1 MKTKTNRALIIGCG
15 NIGAFYDLNSHDILS
30 HAKAYYEN
38 KLFNFSILDENEKKT
53 NIVKKKYNC
62 FVEQSIDNLNKYNF
76 ISICS
81 PTSTHYKY
89 LTKCLI
95 DKIPLVIC
103 EKPISNSIKEL
114 NKLKLLYN
122 KSDTKVIVNYFRQF
136 HPSFIKLKLEL
147 QKYFSTDNLI
157 MINVRYHKGFL
168 NNCSHAINLIE
179 FLYDIEINFSRF
191 NITNINFD
199 HFDDDPTIT
208 ASGKSDNININLIGF
223 NDIKYSIFE
232 IDLIYANSM
241 IKVQDSG
248 NTIQYFVKSRKIQKF
263 PLPLVEKLNLKKTNA
278 IYNRMKHV
286 IKHSSNIY
294 KYNLSDNFLKSLDLN
309 IKMVNF
315 LKNKI

>member
-15 NIGAFYDLNSHDILS
+15 NIGAFYDLNNHDILS

-38 KLFNFSILDENEKKT
+38 KSFNFSILDDDEIKT
-53 NIVKKKYNC
+53 NIIKKKYNC
-62 FVEQSIDNLNKYNF
+62 FVEQSIDNLKKFNF
-76 ISICS
+76 ISICT
-81 PTSTHYKY
+81 PTYTHYKY

-103 EKPISNSIKEL
+103 EKPISNNINEL
-114 NKLKLLYN
+114 NKLKQLYN

-136 HPSFIKLKLEL
+136 HPSFIKLKSEL

-179 FLYDIEINFSRF
+179 FLYDIEIKFSHF

-208 ASGKSDNININLIGF
+208 ASGKSDNINFNLIGF

-248 NTIQYFVKSRKIQKF
+248 NTIQYFVRSGKNQNF
-263 PLPLVEKLNLKKTNA
+263 PLPLVEKLKFKKTNA
-278 IYNRMKHV
+278 IFNRMKHV
-286 IKHSSNIY
+286 IKHSSHIY
-294 KYNLSDNFLKSLDLN
+294 KHNLSDNFLKSLDLN

>member
-15 NIGAFYDLNSHDILS
+15 NIGALYDLNSDDILS
-30 HAKAYYEN
+30 HAKAYQEN
-38 KLFNFSILDENEKKT
+38 KFINFSIFDENEKKINT
-53 NIVKKKYNC
+53 VRKKYNC
-62 FVEQSIDNLNKYNF
+62 FVEKSIDNLKKYNF

-81 PTSTHYKY
+81 PTFTHYTY
-89 LTKCLI
+89 LSKCLI

-103 EKPISNSIKEL
+103 EKPISNNIKEL

-147 QKYFSTDNLI
+147 QKYFFNDNLI
-157 MINVRYHKGFL
+157 TINVRYHKGFL

-179 FLYDIEINFSRF
+179 FLYDIEIKFSHF

-208 ASGKSDNININLIGF
+208 ASGKSDNINFNLIGF

-232 IDLIYANSM
+232 IDLVYANSM
-241 IKVQDSG
+241 IKIQDSG
-248 NTIQYFVKSRKIQKF
+248 NIIQYFLRTEKNQEF
-263 PLPLVEKLNLKKTNA
+263 PLPLVEKLKLKKTNA
-278 IYNRMKHV
+278 IINRMKYV
-286 IKHSSNIY
+286 IKHSSHIY
-294 KYNLSDNFLKSLDLN
+294 KYNLSDNFLKSLELN